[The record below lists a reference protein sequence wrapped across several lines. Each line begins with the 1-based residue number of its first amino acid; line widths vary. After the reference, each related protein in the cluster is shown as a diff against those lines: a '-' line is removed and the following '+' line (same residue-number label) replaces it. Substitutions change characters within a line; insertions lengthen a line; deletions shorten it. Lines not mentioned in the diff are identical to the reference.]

1 MARKLL
7 ITIRRG
13 LESQLP
19 VLTLGELGFTTD
31 TKKLYIGTSSG
42 NALLVAAQTVG
53 DMLKSI
59 YDTNNDGIVDA
70 AKTVTGP
77 VTWNQLKG
85 V

>member
-1 MARKLL
+1 MARKVL
-7 ITIRRG
+7 ITIRKG
-13 LESQLP
+13 LEANLP
-19 VLTLGELGFTTD
+19 TLADGELGITTD
-31 TKKLYIGTSSG
+31 TKKLYIGTDSG

-59 YDTNNDGIVDA
+59 YDTNNDGIVDRS
-70 AKTVTGP
+70 KTVTGP